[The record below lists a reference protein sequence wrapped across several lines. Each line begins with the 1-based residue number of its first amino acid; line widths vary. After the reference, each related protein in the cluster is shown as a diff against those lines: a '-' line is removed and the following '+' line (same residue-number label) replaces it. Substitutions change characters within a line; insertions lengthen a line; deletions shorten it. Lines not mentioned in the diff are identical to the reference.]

1 MDQAGDR
8 RGEIPA
14 GAPPTCAIVDFIEMD
29 AYHTLNT
36 SAPAP
41 HRRTPHRRTPHR
53 RTFSLPPTLPP
64 SPYPLPP
71 TKMRGCLRPATLI
84 QSVYQ

>member
-41 HRRTPHRRTPHR
+41 HRRTPHRRTFAP
-53 RTFSLPPTLPP
+53 RTVAP
-64 SPYPLPP
+64 SPFPLPFPLPP
-71 TKMRGCLRPATLI
+71 TPFRLLR
-84 QSVYQ
+84 